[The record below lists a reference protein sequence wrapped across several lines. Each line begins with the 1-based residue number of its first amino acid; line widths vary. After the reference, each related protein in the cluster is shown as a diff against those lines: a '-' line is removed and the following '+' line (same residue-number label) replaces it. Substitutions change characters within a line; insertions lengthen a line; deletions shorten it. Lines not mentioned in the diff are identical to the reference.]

1 MGRKKELSEIGEVFD
16 SGQQVLFL
24 SGVGGIGKTELA
36 RRYTYENVNRY
47 RKVVFVPF
55 ADSVAETVCRDAR
68 VIIGTS

>member
-1 MGRKKELSEIGEVFD
+1 MIPGSRCCFYH
-16 SGQQVLFL
+16 
-24 SGVGGIGKTELA
+24 GVGGIGKTELA
-36 RRYTYENVNRY
+36 RRYAYENANRY